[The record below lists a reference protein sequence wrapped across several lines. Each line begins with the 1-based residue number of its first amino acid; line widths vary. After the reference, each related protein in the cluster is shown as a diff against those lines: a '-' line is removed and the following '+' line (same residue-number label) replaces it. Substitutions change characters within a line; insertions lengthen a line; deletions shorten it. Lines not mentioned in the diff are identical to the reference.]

1 MGKIKVLQQSSWPR
15 RLAFAEA
22 VIFLGVAR
30 LALLLFSFQRLLRF
44 FGLQIVPEI
53 WDATAVSAPR
63 EPAIR
68 QVAEAI
74 RRCARHVPWQSL
86 CLVQALA
93 GRAMLARRGLA
104 PNIWLGV
111 AKEPQQAMEAHAWLV
126 CDQQFVTGSD
136 GYERFVPTACFSPRD
151 HAY

>member
-1 MGKIKVLQQSSWPR
+1 MGKIQVLQQSSWQR
-15 RLAFAEA
+15 RLTFVEA
-22 VIFLGVAR
+22 VVFLGVAR
-30 LALLLFSFQRLLRF
+30 LALLFFSFQRLLRF
-44 FGLQIVPEI
+44 FGLRVVPDT
-53 WDATAVSAPR
+53 WDATSVSPPR
-63 EPAIR
+63 EPVIR
-68 QVAEAI
+68 HVAEAI

-104 PNIWLGV
+104 AYVWLGV

-136 GYERFVPTACFSPRD
+136 GYERFVPTACFSPRG
-151 HAY
+151 HAG